1 MRQSKQYLGH
11 FGLPNYMKIFNWMS
25 KYEKKLKLA
34 AHHQSTSE
42 EQDFYSKYNAVEGI
56 SISEEMEH
64 NKQAS
69 DVFFKIKK
77 DGLLDKVDYAYYNTS
92 TNGSLDYELFDDAT
106 KEFDSYFK
114 EDIQKI
120 NRGELSLKNFKRK
133 VGIKNFDSFAKTAYL
148 CTNDPECSDVINSG
162 YSKKD
167 MYNDIGVEIVKKMV
181 DKVGRRNKFLQ
192 KTIILSPPKIVS
204 TGKNI
209 EMSYTNRQKYIDREI
224 IKYIMNDSTR

>member
-11 FGLPNYMKIFNWMS
+11 FVLPNFMKIFNWMS

-42 EQDFYSKYNAVEGI
+42 EQDFSSKYNDAEGI
-56 SISEEMEH
+56 SISEEIEH

-120 NRGELSLKNFKRK
+120 NRSELSLKNFKRK

-148 CTNDPECSDVINSG
+148 CTNDIECSNVINSG

-167 MYNDIGVEIVKKMV
+167 IYNDIGIQIVKEMV
-181 DKVGRRNKFLQ
+181 NKAERKNTERRKKFLDR
-192 KTIILSPPKIVS
+192 TNGLSAWNIVD
-204 TGKNI
+204 TEKDLKNSI
-209 EMSYTNRQKYIDREI
+209 TN
-224 IKYIMNDSTR
+224 SFTR